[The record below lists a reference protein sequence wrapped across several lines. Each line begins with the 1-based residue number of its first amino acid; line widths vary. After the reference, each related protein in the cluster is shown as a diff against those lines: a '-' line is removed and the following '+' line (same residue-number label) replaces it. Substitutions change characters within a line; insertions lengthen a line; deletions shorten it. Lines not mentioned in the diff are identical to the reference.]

1 MACEYAFYD
10 KCSNGHPLRWK
21 CHSGRPLS
29 CQTCDKEVK
38 ALAKKLEAEFELK
51 EKRRLEEEAH
61 VEKMAEIQAQLAK
74 EQEINK
80 DLRLAEERRAALLQ
94 KEKDLKDAAA
104 RNMHTQASAAANSTA
119 PASNPSASSSGSQYA
134 LGDRNTSNSS
144 SSAPPTTAPAAS
156 TGPATT
162 ATTPSS
168 SKTPSSPNSAPAP
181 TASTAKPARRQAK
194 PTAAE
199 ADWDRQKRVEGAESD
214 AIDALMAMTG
224 LEQVKAKFL
233 DIKAVVDTAN
243 RQGVALKN
251 RYNIALLGNP
261 GTGVLCGRASA
272 TALF

>member
-1 MACEYAFYD
+1 MTCEYAFYD

-74 EQEINK
+74 EQESAK

-119 PASNPSASSSGSQYA
+119 PASNPFVSSSGSQYVQ
-134 LGDRNTSNSS
+134 GDRNTLNSS
-144 SSAPPTTAPAAS
+144 SSAPTASAPAAS

-168 SKTPSSPNSAPAP
+168 SKTPSSPRPAPAP
-181 TASTAKPARRQAK
+181 TASAPKPARQAK
-194 PTAAE
+194 PSAAQ

-261 GTGVLCGRASA
+261 GTGVLCGGAS
-272 TALF
+272 TIALF